1 MIFSN
6 LTKREKNLFYLAM
19 FLIFVWITHNF
30 VIKPIIVKWKE
41 LDDKIEE
48 KSLKLEK
55 NIRMIDRKERIEHEY
70 ENYASAVKM
79 GGSEEEE
86 MAKFLTEVESLASS
100 SSTHIIEIKPRP
112 SKKIQ
117 FYKKYLIDLDAEGDI
132 NQLSKFI
139 YDIQNSSQLLKVDK
153 FSLGTKGAGTNLL
166 KCRLLV
172 SKILI
177 P

>member
-6 LTKREKNLFYLAM
+6 LTKRERNLFYLTM
-19 FLIFVWITHNF
+19 ILIFVWVIHSF
-30 VIKPIIVKWKE
+30 VIKPIIVKWNQ
-41 LDDKIEE
+41 LDDKIEVAT
-48 KSLKLEK
+48 LKLEK
-55 NIRMIDRKERIEHEY
+55 NIKMIDRKEKIKNEY

-79 GGSEEEE
+79 TGSEEEE
-86 MAKFLTEVESLASS
+86 MAKFLTEIESLASS

-112 SKKIQ
+112 SKKVQ
-117 FYKKYLIDLDAEGDI
+117 FYKKYLIELDAEGDI

-139 YDIQNSSQLLKVDK
+139 YDIQNSNQLLKVDK

-166 KCRLLV
+166 KCHLLV

-177 P
+177 L

>member
-6 LTKREKNLFYLAM
+6 LTKREKKLFYLTM
-19 FLIFVWITHNF
+19 FLIFVWITYNF

-48 KSLKLEK
+48 KSRELEK

-70 ENYASAVKM
+70 KNYASAVKM

-86 MAKFLTEVESLASS
+86 MAKFLTEIESLASS
-100 SSTHIIEIKPRP
+100 SSVHIIEIKPRP

-117 FYKKYLIDLDAEGDI
+117 FYKKYLIELDAEGNI

-177 P
+177 L